1 MSSYMKELL
10 AKYYAAQA
18 ALVCLVDE
26 YTAFDGEGHEE
37 SKRQA
42 LKSMDNVLEHIRGQ

>member
-26 YTAFDGEGHEE
+26 YTAWDGEGHQEA
-37 SKRQA
+37 KRKA
-42 LKSMDNVLEHIRGQ
+42 LESMDNVLEHIRGQ